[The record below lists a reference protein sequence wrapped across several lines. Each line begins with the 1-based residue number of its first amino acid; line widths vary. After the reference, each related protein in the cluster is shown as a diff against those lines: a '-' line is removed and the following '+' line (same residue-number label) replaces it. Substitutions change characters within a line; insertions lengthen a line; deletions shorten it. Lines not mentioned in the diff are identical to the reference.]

1 MRARK
6 ILGRI
11 LWFIQLVTTVLFCY
25 EMYISSMVSGTYIY
39 AILGV
44 MVVALL
50 FTALFMFVFTRKKPY
65 FVGFVMALLMS
76 VICGAGFYFL
86 HGAISTLM
94 NISDSNIKVT
104 GYGVYVDVDDEAENI
119 EDAADYTFG
128 IVAAQDRDNTNQ
140 IIDQIE
146 AELGSEINV
155 ATYSDMYEVTDAVLS
170 QEIDAMIINA
180 AYIVVLEDTDG
191 YEELGDE
198 IKAIAEYKVETS
210 TESAEND
217 EEDGIFTIF
226 ISGIDV
232 TGSISTTSRS
242 DVNILAV
249 VNRNTHQVLL
259 VSTPRDYYVTT
270 SVSGMQKDKLTHA
283 GLYGV
288 DCSMETLSMLYETD
302 VDYYFRVNFTGFEE
316 IIDALGGI
324 DVYSDISFTSW
335 TKKLWF
341 SAGWN
346 HMDGE
351 HALEFARER
360 HAFAAGDNQRG
371 INQMKII
378 EAVIDTATSSAILN
392 DYASLMSALSESFE
406 TSMPY
411 SLISD
416 MVQKQLESGGSWDVQ
431 KTSVIGTGS
440 KATTYSAP
448 SQYAYVMIPDE
459 ESVAAAKEFIEKI
472 KNDEII
478 DVDAASEDSSASDTE
493 E

>member
-6 ILGRI
+6 LIGRI
-11 LWFIQLVTTVLFCY
+11 LWFIQLITTVIFYY
-25 EMYISSMVSGTYIY
+25 ELYISGMVVNGYLY
-39 AILGV
+39 AVLAILA
-44 MVVALL
+44 VALL
-50 FTALFMFVFTRKKPY
+50 FTAIFMFLFIKKKPY
-65 FVGFVMALLMS
+65 FVGMIMALLMS
-76 VICGAGFYFL
+76 IVCGAGFYYL

-128 IVAAQDRDNTNQ
+128 IVAAQDRDNTDQ

-146 AELGSEINV
+146 AELDAEINV
-155 ATYSDMYEVTDAVLS
+155 ETYSDMYEVTDAVLS
-170 QEIDAMIINA
+170 QEIDSMIINA
-180 AYIVVLEDTDG
+180 AYIAVLEDTDG
-191 YEELGDE
+191 YEELASE

-210 TESAEND
+210 TAAEEID
-217 EEDGIFTIF
+217 EEDGIFTVF

-232 TGSISTTSRS
+232 TGDISTTSRS

-249 VNRNTHQVLL
+249 INRNTHQVLL

-270 SVSGMQKDKLTHA
+270 SVSYGQKDKLTHA

-288 DCSMETLSMLYETD
+288 DCSMETLSMLYDTD

-324 DVYSDISFTSW
+324 DVYSDIAFTSW
-335 TKKLWF
+335 TKGLYF
-341 SAGWN
+341 SQGIN
-346 HMDGE
+346 HMNGE
-351 HALEFARER
+351 YALEFARER
-360 HAFAAGDNQRG
+360 HAFASGDNQRG

-378 EAVIDTATSSAILN
+378 EAVIDTATSTAILN
-392 DYASLMSALSESFE
+392 DYSSLMSALSESFE

-416 MVQKQLESGGSWDVQ
+416 MVQDQLDNGGTWDVQ
-431 KTSVIGTGS
+431 KVSVTGTGS

-459 ESVAAAKEFIEKI
+459 ESVAAAQAYIDQVYNNEV
-472 KNDEII
+472 I
-478 DVDAASEDSSASDTE
+478 DVEADSEEDTDTE